1 MARAKPG
8 RKKRILVSE
17 YKSNRGAPTRVLL
30 KAGPNRIKYRM
41 RRKKRHRR
49 RKKIDRI

>member
-1 MARAKPG
+1 MARHKPG
-8 RKKRILVSE
+8 RKKVILASE

-30 KAGPNRIKYRM
+30 RAGMNRIKYRM
-41 RRKKRHRR
+41 RRKKRQRR